1 MRRALASWLGL
12 SVVFAAAIPA
22 ALAQD
27 PLNVRIERAAS
38 CYARGDYDCVLDELT
53 GFSVQEAVQTE
64 SRMDAELGAR
74 LLAIT
79 LIVRDVPTR
88 ARTILADALRVWPN
102 FRFEGDDLS
111 PRFLVVFDEARA
123 LVSGELAGDPVVQ
136 AARDTAERIALVT
149 FSQELG
155 GWVSERA
162 ETVVVTSIEAE
173 QQRLEEGHPQ
183 LRIEVGP
190 SLHFLTSTDAETFD
204 SNFGFAVRLG
214 TEALLG
220 LAWELA
226 FDYHTYGVLLT
237 DLVDE
242 VQSDLTVLNFSG
254 NVGVPIRF
262 GLFRVEVGCGAG
274 YSSFGFQD
282 AFERGGFLLDL
293 YAQAGIQVPG
303 RVGLSVE
310 VRPRLVFV
318 EGANQDVLVS
328 SPVFVGVTASY
339 EFLID

>member
-1 MRRALASWLGL
+1 MRRALASWLALLVG
-12 SVVFAAAIPA
+12 FAAAIPA

-53 GFSVQEAVQTE
+53 DFSVQEAVQTE
-64 SRMDAELGAR
+64 SRTDVELGAR

-88 ARTILADALRVWPN
+88 ARAILADVLRVWPN

-123 LVSGELAGDPVVQ
+123 SVSGELAGSPVVQ
-136 AARDTAERIALVT
+136 AAHDNAERIGLVSST
-149 FSQELG
+149 QDLG
-155 GWVSERA
+155 GWVWERA
-162 ETVVVTSIEAE
+162 EQVVVTAIEAE
-173 QQRLEEGHPQ
+173 QRRLEEGHPQ
-183 LRIEVGP
+183 LRLEAGP
-190 SLHFLTSTDAETFD
+190 SLHFLTGSDAETYD
-204 SNFGFAVRLG
+204 ANFGFAVRIG

-226 FDYHTYGVLLT
+226 FDYHSYGVLLT

-242 VQSDLTVLNFSG
+242 VQSDLTVLNFGG
-254 NVGVPIRF
+254 NIGFPLRV
-262 GLFRVEVGCGAG
+262 GLFRLEVGGGAG

-282 AFERGGFLLDL
+282 AFERGGFLFDL

-310 VRPRLVFV
+310 VRPRFIFV
-318 EGANQDVLVS
+318 EGSNQDVLVS